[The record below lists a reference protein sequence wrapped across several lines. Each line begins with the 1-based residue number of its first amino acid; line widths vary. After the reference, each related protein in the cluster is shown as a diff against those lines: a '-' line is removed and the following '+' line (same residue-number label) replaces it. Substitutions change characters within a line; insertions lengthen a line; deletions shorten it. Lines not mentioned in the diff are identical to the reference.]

1 MFKYHRPHKEPVKW
15 GVQFGLIYGFTYAL
29 GWTII
34 HYVQHRE
41 FTWVGL
47 ISGILAFFISV
58 GLGVFIK
65 WYQQNELKKGRDK
78 NEL

>member
-1 MFKYHRPHKEPVKW
+1 MMFKNDDSRKEPVKW

-47 ISGILAFFISV
+47 ISGILAFFVSV

-65 WYQQNELKKGRDK
+65 WYQKNELKKEGT
-78 NEL
+78 L

>member
-1 MFKYHRPHKEPVKW
+1 MFKNFRPHKEPVKW

-47 ISGILAFFISV
+47 ISGIFALFVSV

-65 WYQQNELKKGRDK
+65 WYQKKELNNDRGK
-78 NEL
+78 NNL

>member
-1 MFKYHRPHKEPVKW
+1 MFKIVDSLKEPVKW

-34 HYVQHRE
+34 HYVQYRE

-47 ISGILAFFISV
+47 ISGL
-58 GLGVFIK
+58 
-65 WYQQNELKKGRDK
+65 ET
-78 NEL
+78 